1 MPSPTSVAE
10 NGQVSPGV
18 RQTCADCP
26 LGRVN
31 WALIAEST
39 GPSLFL
45 GSFFIAILTASCD
58 LQELVCSWASQ
69 GARSLCQPLFGTQPP
84 HLQVENS
91 VPALLT
97 LPAVL
102 GGSWGGNRCF
112 QFSAEET
119 EAQEGQGRAGIQTH
133 ALDFMPGF
141 AH

>member
-58 LQELVCSWASQ
+58 LQELVCSRASQ
-69 GARSLCQPLFGTQPP
+69 GARSLCQPLSGTQPP